1 MSVVICDI
9 DILQL
14 LTKLMKNLK
23 TFKVMTS
30 TLLLGNCDLVVPC

>member
-23 TFKVMTS
+23 TFEVMTS
-30 TLLLGNCDLVVPC
+30 TLLLGKCDLVAPC

>member
-23 TFKVMTS
+23 TFEVMTS